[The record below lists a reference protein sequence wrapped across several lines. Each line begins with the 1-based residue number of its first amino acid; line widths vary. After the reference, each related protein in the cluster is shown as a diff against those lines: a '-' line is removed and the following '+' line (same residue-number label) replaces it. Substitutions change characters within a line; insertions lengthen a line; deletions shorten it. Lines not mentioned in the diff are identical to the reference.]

1 MINNVISYYLALIFR
16 VRPYGMNRT
25 VFAAHGGV
33 VRNALKWKQPPRRCA
48 LLCTP
53 KTAHFIPSNYPI

>member
-1 MINNVISYYLALIFR
+1 
-16 VRPYGMNRT
+16 MNRT